1 MNDQLQAR
9 IQAYVQDGKSSAW
22 IANHLFADDQSIDY
36 DAVRQ
41 MADGLIETSKKK
53 EPIGPTIPP
62 EFQGEG
68 PGPSESLEEPLAFS
82 LPEELPED
90 NRSLVTLE
98 DAKKAPK
105 LPGQGISS
113 RDVAEFWD
121 WVNDYTDG
129 TKLEGLADAAV
140 GYARAFKAGRY
151 EGDMGSELFGA
162 MDGEGDFNELAETM
176 QSVDRLGLSEGG
188 KRIEEQLIEAD
199 KNGAGFWDK
208 MAIMFDG
215 SGAGLEIIA
224 RSLGQMAGSATES
237 STMGAMAAA
246 GTATAALTAGAG
258 ATVGSIAGPGGSTVG
273 GFAGAIGGFFKGA
286 IGGLSG
292 AVEAQAV
299 IMQGAREELAARGLE
314 LNGENLEKIFN
325 DEAVVSAMRSKA
337 LVRGVTIAVF
347 DSLTSVGAGRA
358 VGALAKAGKVTKSV
372 SKTAV
377 SMGVEGAGAS
387 LGEATAQM
395 LDAGEI
401 DLFEVA
407 LEGIAELPMGT
418 FSLIGSTVPS
428 YRING
433 KKVSS
438 KDVEQVLASGELAD
452 NIEVKRDSDLSD
464 RVAKRQKEQ
473 SKTKRELRNQIKE
486 EARKQ
491 GYTIDGNALE
501 SAVRFA
507 YGSVRQAE
515 EDGDVARKNQ
525 AIFDGLDQARKKFG
539 DEVAAVDYD
548 NLTLREQVG
557 ALIRSTF
564 SPEGVKIAET
574 RKAAAKLR
582 EEARNTTNKQRK
594 DDLINQAIDFEE
606 AADKRASEMEARYNK
621 LAVQNPKLAKALQ
634 MLDVKIYNTK
644 RLLADESMS
653 AETREQ
659 LEKELESL
667 ATQRTELDLSFD
679 ETAAELTPAERTVS
693 ARESA
698 KEALAEVKTRQE
710 VAQKTVEGLMEQLG
724 TEAADPDELAR
735 AEADL
740 IAIQEEA
747 KAINDALSAY
757 EEAKQAYDLATDP
770 LGTELGADVSNEEK
784 ALLDAANTLNS
795 LLGIEETIQAETE
808 AEPTEW

>member
-1 MNDQLQAR
+1 
-9 IQAYVQDGKSSAW
+9 
-22 IANHLFADDQSIDY
+22 
-36 DAVRQ
+36 
-41 MADGLIETSKKK
+41 
-53 EPIGPTIPP
+53 
-62 EFQGEG
+62 
-68 PGPSESLEEPLAFS
+68 
-82 LPEELPED
+82 
-90 NRSLVTLE
+90 
-98 DAKKAPK
+98 
-105 LPGQGISS
+105 
-113 RDVAEFWD
+113 
-121 WVNDYTDG
+121 
-129 TKLEGLADAAV
+129 
-140 GYARAFKAGRY
+140 
-151 EGDMGSELFGA
+151 
-162 MDGEGDFNELAETM
+162 
-176 QSVDRLGLSEGG
+176 
-188 KRIEEQLIEAD
+188 
-199 KNGAGFWDK
+199 
-208 MAIMFDG
+208 
-215 SGAGLEIIA
+215 
-224 RSLGQMAGSATES
+224 
-237 STMGAMAAA
+237 
-246 GTATAALTAGAG
+246 
-258 ATVGSIAGPGGSTVG
+258 
-273 GFAGAIGGFFKGA
+273 
-286 IGGLSG
+286 
-292 AVEAQAV
+292 
-299 IMQGAREELAARGLE
+299 
-314 LNGENLEKIFN
+314 
-325 DEAVVSAMRSKA
+325 
-337 LVRGVTIAVF
+337 
-347 DSLTSVGAGRA
+347 
-358 VGALAKAGKVTKSV
+358 VTKSV

-377 SMGVEGAGAS
+377 SMGVEGVGAS

-395 LDAGEI
+395 IDTGEI

-525 AIFDGLDQARKKFG
+525 AIIDGLDQARKKFG
-539 DEVAAVDYD
+539 DQVAAVDYD

-698 KEALAEVKTRQE
+698 KEALAEVRARQE
-710 VAQKTVEGLMEQLG
+710 VAQKAVEGLVEQLG
-724 TEAADPDELAR
+724 TEAADPEELAR

-795 LLGIEETIQAETE
+795 LLGIEETIEAETE
-808 AEPTEW
+808 AEPTEWSAEAQAENHFADPSDDGTLGSTFTVDGKNQIGQKKVAVSIFNERGKILKGKLSKEEMVAALNEFREANDDILGANGDILSIGTYYDPESDQTF